1 MKQRVLVFSVDA
13 MVYEDLQHLR
23 SCRNTK
29 KYFQNACGV
38 RHIRSIY
45 PTVTYPAHTTI
56 LTGCY
61 PASHGVISNTHFTTG
76 STEYEWLWDAGNV
89 KVPDVITA
97 AKDQGYT
104 TGAVFWPV
112 TGNHKA
118 VDYLIDEYWCPH
130 EGEPLLDG
138 FANMGSGPEM
148 LKIIEK
154 NQHLL
159 PNGGKLGRVALM
171 DHPQIDHFLISC
183 ACDIIR
189 EYSPEFML
197 VHNGNIDDARHKYGV
212 FNEEVL
218 RGLDLVDLWI
228 G

>member
-1 MKQRVLVFSVDA
+1 MQFSGKENQNEAESFSLFRGCDGG
-13 MVYEDLQHLR
+13 
-23 SCRNTK
+23 CRNTK

-104 TGAVFWPV
+104 CG
-112 TGNHKA
+112 
-118 VDYLIDEYWCPH
+118 
-130 EGEPLLDG
+130 LL
-138 FANMGSGPEM
+138 
-148 LKIIEK
+148 
-154 NQHLL
+154 
-159 PNGGKLGRVALM
+159 
-171 DHPQIDHFLISC
+171 
-183 ACDIIR
+183 ACDR
-189 EYSPEFML
+189 
-197 VHNGNIDDARHKYGV
+197 
-212 FNEEVL
+212 
-218 RGLDLVDLWI
+218 
-228 G
+228 

>member
-1 MKQRVLVFSVDA
+1 MNQRVLVFSVDA

-76 STEYEWLWDAGNV
+76 STEYEWLWDASNV

-130 EGEPLLDG
+130 EGETLLGG
-138 FANMGSGPEM
+138 FANMGSSPEM

-159 PNGGKLGRVALM
+159 PNGGKLGR
-171 DHPQIDHFLISC
+171 P
-183 ACDIIR
+183 
-189 EYSPEFML
+189 
-197 VHNGNIDDARHKYGV
+197 
-212 FNEEVL
+212 
-218 RGLDLVDLWI
+218 
-228 G
+228 

>member
-23 SCRNTK
+23 GCRNTK

-112 TGNHKA
+112 TGNHTA
-118 VDYLIDEYWCPH
+118 
-130 EGEPLLDG
+130 
-138 FANMGSGPEM
+138 M
-148 LKIIEK
+148 
-154 NQHLL
+154 
-159 PNGGKLGRVALM
+159 
-171 DHPQIDHFLISC
+171 
-183 ACDIIR
+183 
-189 EYSPEFML
+189 
-197 VHNGNIDDARHKYGV
+197 
-212 FNEEVL
+212 
-218 RGLDLVDLWI
+218 
-228 G
+228 

>member
-1 MKQRVLVFSVDA
+1 MNQRVLVFSVDA

-76 STEYEWLWDAGNV
+76 STEYEWLWDASNV

-97 AKDQGYT
+97 AKDQGVHDRC
-104 TGAVFWPV
+104 G
-112 TGNHKA
+112 
-118 VDYLIDEYWCPH
+118 
-130 EGEPLLDG
+130 LL
-138 FANMGSGPEM
+138 
-148 LKIIEK
+148 
-154 NQHLL
+154 
-159 PNGGKLGRVALM
+159 
-171 DHPQIDHFLISC
+171 
-183 ACDIIR
+183 ACDR
-189 EYSPEFML
+189 
-197 VHNGNIDDARHKYGV
+197 
-212 FNEEVL
+212 
-218 RGLDLVDLWI
+218 
-228 G
+228 